1 MSVQQQN
8 LLFPAGVIKY
18 YEPEKNEI
26 WTDTDVTGFS
36 ALQFMQLILIF
47 INFFQHI
54 FFIKVD
60 HLEEGVSKRHL
71 KHYFDLIKHCVFNYE
86 KVKLCKFFSVTF
98 VVSQDLSTRKNSLY
112 LFLKIIAYPFG
123 KIQSV
128 SIRFWNH
135 QIGGIRYISH

>member
-1 MSVQQQN
+1 
-8 LLFPAGVIKY
+8 
-18 YEPEKNEI
+18 
-26 WTDTDVTGFS
+26 
-36 ALQFMQLILIF
+36 MQSILIF
-47 INFFQHI
+47 INLFQHI
-54 FFIKVD
+54 FFTKVD
-60 HLEEGVSKRHL
+60 HLEEGVLKRNL

-86 KVKLCKFFSVTF
+86 EVKLCKFFSVTF
-98 VVSQDLSTRKNSLY
+98 VVSQDLSTTKNSLY